1 MANIDLIVEVAK
13 ALGDLL
19 DQVVFVGGTAV
30 ALIIEDPAAPETRPT
45 DDVDVISAVTNYDDY
60 RDLTA
65 LLEARG
71 FKQGGGKGDPI
82 CRWRVAGVLVDI
94 MPQADGVLGFASRWY
109 PETFDT
115 ALTRKVSG
123 FTVRY
128 ANPGTFLAT
137 KFQAF
142 TDPERESS
150 NDYVLSHDFEDI
162 IAVVNGCD
170 DIADF
175 LQAASADLRAF
186 VRDECKRLL
195 DVHNHEDLIAA
206 NLRSDAANQARLPLI
221 VERLRSISKL

>member
-45 DDVDVISAVTNYDDY
+45 DDVDVISAVTTYDDY

-71 FKQGGGKGDPI
+71 FKEGGPGEPI
-82 CRWRVAGVLVDI
+82 CRWKVAGVLVDI
-94 MPQADGVLGFASRWY
+94 MPQAEGVLGFASRWY
-109 PETFDT
+109 PEVFAT
-115 ALTRKVSG
+115 ALTREVSG
-123 FTVRY
+123 FSVRY
-128 ANPGTFLAT
+128 ANPGAFLAT

-142 TDPERESS
+142 TDPERVKS
-150 NDYVLSHDFEDI
+150 NDYVMSHDFEDI
-162 IAVVNGCD
+162 IAVVDGRD
-170 DIADF
+170 DVVDF

-186 VRDECKRLL
+186 VREECKKLF

-206 NLRSDAANQARLPLI
+206 HLRSDAANQARLPLI
-221 VERLRSISKL
+221 VERLRSISKLQ